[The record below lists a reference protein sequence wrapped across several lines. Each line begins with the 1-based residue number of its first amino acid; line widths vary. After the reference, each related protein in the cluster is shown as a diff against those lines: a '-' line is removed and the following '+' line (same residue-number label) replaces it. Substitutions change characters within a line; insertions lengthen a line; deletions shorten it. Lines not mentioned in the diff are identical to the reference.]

1 MSEVKQDRLVRESFI
16 TRILENLYNW
26 LPFRKQ
32 NESINFVV
40 GTEEKEVL
48 SIKSNGEIFY
58 VNNLNTGYLES
69 LQDRLSKIGL
79 TVVNTEQE
87 LLEFSVSENVSKY
100 FYLENSGETYC
111 AGLYYIIINA
121 SKGGAIEPKLLG
133 QDLKAELTNYYTKE
147 EVENYLKEYVA
158 REVIPNVVTEENVE
172 SIVVK
177 KIKEIIST
185 DEDGNINVSLS
196 GFVTIEEFNNRI
208 GALEAWAG
216 LADGESGVITTNELE
231 AIIEIDLNN
240 DGVITK
246 QNTNI

>member
-16 TRILENLYNW
+16 TRILDNLYNW

-79 TVVNTEQE
+79 IIVNTEQE
-87 LLEFSVSENVSKY
+87 LLDSSVSENVSKY

-121 SKGGAIEPKLLG
+121 SKGGVIEPKLLG
-133 QDLKAELTNYYTKE
+133 QDIKLELTNYYTKE
-147 EVENYLKEYVA
+147 EVENYLKEYVTH
-158 REVIPNVVTEENVE
+158 EEISNVVTEENVE
-172 SIVVK
+172 TIVVN

-185 DEDGNINVSLS
+185 DENGNININLS

-216 LADGESGVITTNELE
+216 IADGESGAITVDDLE
-231 AIIEIDLNN
+231 EITEIDLNN
-240 DGVITK
+240 DGIV
-246 QNTNI
+246 NN

>member
-58 VNNLNTGYLES
+58 VNNLSTGNLES

-79 TVVNTEQE
+79 TIVNTEQE
-87 LLEFSVSENVSKY
+87 LLESSISENVSKY
-100 FYLENSGETYC
+100 FYLEKSGETYC
-111 AGLYYIIINA
+111 AGLYHIIINA

-147 EVENYLKEYVA
+147 EVENYLKEYVTH
-158 REVIPNVVTEENVE
+158 EEISNVVTEENVE
-172 SIVVK
+172 SIVVT

-185 DEDGNINVSLS
+185 DENGDINISLS

-208 GALEAWAG
+208 GTLEAWAG
-216 LADGESGVITTNELE
+216 IADGKSGAITVDDLE
-231 AIIEIDLNN
+231 AITKIDLNN
-240 DGVITK
+240 DGIV
-246 QNTNI
+246 N

>member
-16 TRILENLYNW
+16 TRILDNLYNW

-32 NESINFVV
+32 NENINFVV

-79 TVVNTEQE
+79 IIVNTEQE
-87 LLEFSVSENVSKY
+87 LLDSSVSENVSKY

-121 SKGGAIEPKLLG
+121 SKGGVIEPKLLG
-133 QDLKAELTNYYTKE
+133 QDIKLELTNYYTKE
-147 EVENYLKEYVA
+147 EVENYLKEYVTH
-158 REVIPNVVTEENVE
+158 EEISNVVTEENVE
-172 SIVVK
+172 TIVVK

-185 DEDGNINVSLS
+185 DENGNININLS

-208 GALEAWAG
+208 GVLEAWAG
-216 LADGESGVITTNELE
+216 IADGESGAITVDDLE
-231 AIIEIDLNN
+231 EITEIDLNN
-240 DGVITK
+240 DGIV
-246 QNTNI
+246 NN

>member
-48 SIKSNGEIFY
+48 SIKSDGEIFY
-58 VNNLNTGYLES
+58 VNNLSTGNVES
-69 LQDRLSKIGL
+69 LQSRLSKIGL
-79 TVVNTEQE
+79 TIVNTEQE
-87 LLEFSVSENVSKY
+87 LLESSVSENVSKY
-100 FYLENSGETYC
+100 FYLEKSGETYC

-121 SKGGAIEPKLLG
+121 SKGGVIEPKLLG
-133 QDLKAELTNYYTKE
+133 QDIKLELTNYYTKE
-147 EVENYLKEYVA
+147 EVENYLKEYVTH
-158 REVIPNVVTEENVE
+158 EEISNVVTEENVE
-172 SIVVK
+172 TIVVK

-185 DEDGNINVSLS
+185 DENGDININLS

-216 LADGESGVITTNELE
+216 IADGESGAITVDDLE
-231 AIIEIDLNN
+231 EITKIDLNN
-240 DGVITK
+240 DGIVK
-246 QNTNI
+246 

>member
-1 MSEVKQDRLVRESFI
+1 MSEVKQDRLVRESFV
-16 TRILENLYNW
+16 TTILERLRDW

-32 NESINFVV
+32 NENINFVV

-79 TVVNTEQE
+79 TIGNAEQE
-87 LLEFSVSENVSKY
+87 LLDFSVSENVSKY

-121 SKGGAIEPKLLG
+121 SKGGIIEPKLLG
-133 QDLKAELTNYYTKE
+133 QDIKLELTNYYTKE
-147 EVENYLKEYVA
+147 EVENYLKEYVTH
-158 REVIPNVVTEENVE
+158 EEISNVVTEENVE
-172 SIVVK
+172 TIVVK

-185 DEDGNINVSLS
+185 DENGDININLS

-216 LADGESGVITTNELE
+216 IADGESGAITVDDLE
-231 AIIEIDLNN
+231 EITEIDLNN
-240 DGVITK
+240 DGIV
-246 QNTNI
+246 NN

>member
-16 TRILENLYNW
+16 TRILDNLYNW

-40 GTEEKEVL
+40 GIEEKEVL
-48 SIKSNGEIFY
+48 SIKTNGEIFY

-79 TVVNTEQE
+79 TIGNTEQE
-87 LLEFSVSENVSKY
+87 LLDFSVSDNVSKY

-121 SKGGAIEPKLLG
+121 SKGGVIEPKLLG

-147 EVENYLKEYVA
+147 EVENYLKEYVTH
-158 REVIPNVVTEENVE
+158 EEISNVVTEENVE
-172 SIVVK
+172 TIVVK

-185 DEDGNINVSLS
+185 DENGNINVNLS

-216 LADGESGVITTNELE
+216 IADGESGAITVDDLE
-231 AIIEIDLNN
+231 EITEIDLNN
-240 DGVITK
+240 DGIV
-246 QNTNI
+246 NN